1 MPEATIEA
9 LLAEGRTFPPPSEFK
24 RSEEHTSE
32 LQSRSDLVCRL
43 LLEKKKKNLC
53 ERLPFDRHYRLALR
67 PHPFLK
73 STFKQRPESKRHP
86 RPAQSLATPSELKLT
101 LPAIPG

>member
-53 ERLPFDRHYRLALR
+53 IIYYDQK
-67 PHPFLK
+67 K
-73 STFKQRPESKRHP
+73 S
-86 RPAQSLATPSELKLT
+86 AELKPLHSPT
-101 LPAIPG
+101 HVLKATALAPYHTYVAFNQKHLPNHPNAHVSLQST